1 MSTKKVYLVQLLNI
15 AGVGP
20 IFGPIM
26 GALYGPAAM
35 LWIVIGCIFAGAVHD
50 YFSGMLSVR
59 NGGASVPTITGRYLG
74 NGAKHFMNIFA
85 IVLLLL
91 VGVVFVSAPAGM
103 ITNLVNDQMDMSMS
117 MTTMVVIIFAYY
129 IIATIVPV
137 DKIIGRFYHCSVRCL
152 SSCLLALSQRLH
164 CQASTKSWAALK
176 SVTCLPT

>member
-1 MSTKKVYLVQLLNI
+1 MILFLICVAALIAGYFIYGAFVEKVFGVTPARPTPAHSQKDGVDFVPMSTPKVYLVQLLNI

-35 LWIVIGCIFAGAVHD
+35 LWIVLGCIFAGAVRD

-59 NGGASVPTITGRYLG
+59 NNGESVPSLSGRYLG
-74 NGAKHFMNIFA
+74 RGAKHFMNLFA

-103 ITNLVNDQMDMSMS
+103 ITNLVNDQTFM
-117 MTTMVVIIFAYY
+117 A
-129 IIATIVPV
+129 
-137 DKIIGRFYHCSVRCL
+137 C
-152 SSCLLALSQRLH
+152 
-164 CQASTKSWAALK
+164 
-176 SVTCLPT
+176 